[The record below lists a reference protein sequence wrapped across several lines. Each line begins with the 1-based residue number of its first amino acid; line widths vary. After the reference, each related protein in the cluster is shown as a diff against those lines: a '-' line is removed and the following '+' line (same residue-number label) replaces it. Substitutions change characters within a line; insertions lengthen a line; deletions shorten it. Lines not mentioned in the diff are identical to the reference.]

1 MNSDG
6 TTATAHD
13 TAPAWGD
20 ARSRTVTWHDPLV
33 TAAGALERSGLET
46 MEAIRDGVLPPPPIA
61 MLMQFDIRAL
71 EEGRVEF
78 GCTLD
83 ESVYNPIGVVHGGLV
98 CTLLDTVAGCAVHTT
113 LPQGMAYTS
122 IEIKVNYLRPVH
134 APSGPLTAIGRVT
147 KPGRRVAFAEGEIL
161 DAQGRSVATASSSLL
176 VFPIPAS

>member
-1 MNSDG
+1 M
-6 TTATAHD
+6 TAEAPAEP
-13 TAPAWGD
+13 TAPEAWGEP
-20 ARSRTVTWHDPLV
+20 RSRTVTWHDPRV

-46 MEAIRDGVLPPPPIA
+46 LQAIRDGILPPAPIG
-61 MLMQFDIRAL
+61 MLMQFDIRSL

-113 LPQGMAYTS
+113 LPAGMAYTS
-122 IEIKVNYLRPVH
+122 IEIKVNYLRAVH
-134 APSGPLTAIGRVT
+134 ATSGPLTAIGRVV

-176 VFPIPAS
+176 VFPIPTS

>member
-1 MNSDG
+1 V
-6 TTATAHD
+6 TAEAAAEP
-13 TAPAWGD
+13 TAPEEWGEP
-20 ARSRTVTWHDPLV
+20 RSRTVTWHDPLI

-46 MEAIRDGVLPPPPIA
+46 MQAIRDGVLPPAPIA
-61 MLMQFDIRAL
+61 MLMQFDIRSL

-113 LPQGMAYTS
+113 LPAGMAYTS
-122 IEIKVNYLRPVH
+122 IELKVNYLRPVH
-134 APSGPLTAIGRVT
+134 ASSGPLTAIGRVV

-176 VFPIPAS
+176 VFPIPGT